1 VRIPNS
7 TAHLAPASCQACAS
21 ARLEPFYRVGQIP
34 VHSAVLVKSRAEALA
49 FPRGDLELALCP
61 ACGFIQNRL
70 FAPERLDYS
79 TGYEETQG
87 FSPTFSRWAQRLVEN
102 LVEGYGVRGQTV
114 LEIGCGKGEFLAG
127 LCRAGENRGIGID
140 PGLALERLPHLEQI
154 EWIGGL
160 YQDHAERTREAQ
172 TVLCRHTLEHI
183 AAVGRF
189 VGQIR
194 AAMNPQTLLF
204 LEVPDTRR
212 ILEEK
217 AFWDIYYEHCS
228 YFTQGSLGRLLR
240 AQGLRVLENRRDY
253 GGQYV
258 LAFARAEEPNPIL
271 PQERDLDHLY
281 RLVQRFSRA
290 VPSVIQAWRK
300 RLEAWHKRGKRV
312 VLWAASSKSVAFL
325 TTLAVSDEVAYVVDI
340 NPHKHGHYLPGSGH
354 RVVGPSD
361 LEQAAPDVVLVMN
374 PLYTEEIRRDLAGR
388 GLEPELVLLE

>member
-1 VRIPNS
+1 V
-7 TAHLAPASCQACAS
+7 
-21 ARLEPFYRVGQIP
+21 
-34 VHSAVLVKSRAEALA
+34 VLVKSRAEALA
-49 FPRGDLELALCP
+49 FPRGDLELAFCP
-61 ACGFIQNRL
+61 VCGFIQNRL

-87 FSPTFSRWAQRLVEN
+87 FSPTFSSWAKRLVGN
-102 LVEGYGVRGQTV
+102 LMESYEVRGQTV

-127 LCRAGENRGIGID
+127 LCQAGKNRGIGID
-140 PGLALERLPHLEQI
+140 PGLALERLPRLEQI
-154 EWIGGL
+154 EWIGGF
-160 YQDHAERTREAQ
+160 YEDHAERTRQAQ

-183 AAVGRF
+183 APVGAF

-240 AQGLRVLENRRDY
+240 AKGFWVLENRRDY
-253 GGQYV
+253 GDQYV
-258 LAFARAEEPNPIL
+258 LAFARAAEANEIFPEEN
-271 PQERDLDHLY
+271 DLEQLG
-281 RLVQRFSRA
+281 RLVREFKVA
-290 VPSVIQAWRK
+290 VSAAIQGWRD
-300 RLEAWHKRGKRV
+300 RLEAWHEAGKRV

-325 TTLAVSDEVAYVVDI
+325 TTLALSDEVAYVVDI
-340 NPHKHGHYLPGSGH
+340 NPYKHGHYLPGSGH
-354 RVVGPSD
+354 RVVGPGN
-361 LEQAAPDVVLVMN
+361 LEQDPPDVVLVMN

-388 GLEPELVLLE
+388 GLEPELVPLK